1 MRVSIA
7 MGRRRHLR
15 MQIDGAEERLGRDDP
30 EQGRPVLDE
39 ALGVAERVG
48 GESRRISDAVH

>member
-1 MRVSIA
+1 

-48 GESRRISDAVH
+48 GESRRISDAVR